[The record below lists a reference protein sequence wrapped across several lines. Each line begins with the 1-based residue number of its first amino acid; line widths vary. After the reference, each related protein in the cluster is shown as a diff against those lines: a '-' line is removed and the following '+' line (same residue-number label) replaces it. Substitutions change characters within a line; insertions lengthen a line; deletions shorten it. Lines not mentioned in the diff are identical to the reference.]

1 VPEAA
6 PGWGSCSTALSEYH
20 DVLLLD
26 LDGVVYVG
34 PQAVPEAPEALEVAR
49 RAGVRLAYVTN
60 NAARPPDIVARH
72 LTELGVPAE
81 ATDVVTSAQ
90 AAAAMLSAELPR
102 QARVL
107 AVGGAGLRQAL
118 IARGLTPVASA
129 EDGPVAVVQGFAP
142 ETSWW
147 MLLEACVAVNA
158 GLPWVA
164 TNLDL
169 TIPTP
174 RGTAPGNGALVQ
186 VVRTATGKTPRVA
199 GKPFRPLMDESCER
213 TGAVRALVVGDRLDT
228 DIAGAHAAG
237 LPSLLVLTG
246 VSGAADL
253 LRATPELRPTYLAA
267 DLWGLHQPHAA
278 PRREDG
284 SWVGAGCRATW
295 VEVHGDAG
303 VHQDSRAERDARVGT
318 AALVDPDAQ
327 VDGGPGSGAP
337 RLVVEP
343 LASNVWRRET
353 TAVLT
358 APATAGT
365 ASSAGGLSSA
375 GVVSSAGVMSS
386 AGRVSGA
393 GTESSAGGVS
403 SAGTVLNGGTSS
415 QTDEGVQSREP
426 ITGAKGSPPAEGSAA
441 GVERAGQSRDPGGAV
456 SGDTRAAFVDA
467 LRVVCAA
474 VWDRVDAA
482 ASAAERDRIIAAGEH
497 ALLPWTTG
505 PERGR

>member
-34 PQAVPEAPEALEVAR
+34 PQAVPEAAEALEFAR

-60 NAARPPDIVARH
+60 NAARPPDVVARH

-90 AAAAMLSAELPR
+90 AAAAMLSAELPG

-107 AVGGAGLRQAL
+107 AVGGEGLRQAL

-142 ETSWW
+142 ETSWG

-303 VHQDSRAERDARVGT
+303 VHHDSRAECDPRVGP

-343 LASNVWRRET
+343 LSSNVRRRET

-375 GVVSSAGVMSS
+375 GLVSS

-403 SAGTVLNGGTSS
+403 SVGTVLNGGTSA
-415 QTDEGVQSREP
+415 QTTEGSQSREP
-426 ITGAKGSPPAEGSAA
+426 LTGAEGSSPAERSVG
-441 GVERAGQSRDPGGAV
+441 GVERAGQSGDPGGAV
-456 SGDTRAAFVDA
+456 SGDTRAALVDA

-474 VWDRVDAA
+474 VWDRGDAA
-482 ASAAERDRIIAAGEH
+482 ANAAERDRIIAAGEH

-505 PERGR
+505 LERGR